1 MLDRHEIR
9 PGHTIGAVKSVDNC
23 RLFFGGVP
31 KDKTK
36 EEFMEEL
43 SKLMDGIVDIYL
55 YPNAQDRSLNRGNIF
70 FFSSFL
76 SFIFILVIFLMN

>member
-1 MLDRHEIR
+1 MLDGYQIR
-9 PGHTIGAVKSVDNC
+9 PGHPIGAVKSVDNC

-31 KDKTK
+31 KDKSK

-55 YPNAQDRSLNRGNIF
+55 YPNAQDKTLNRGKN
-70 FFSSFL
+70 SFY
-76 SFIFILVIFLMN
+76 SAIY